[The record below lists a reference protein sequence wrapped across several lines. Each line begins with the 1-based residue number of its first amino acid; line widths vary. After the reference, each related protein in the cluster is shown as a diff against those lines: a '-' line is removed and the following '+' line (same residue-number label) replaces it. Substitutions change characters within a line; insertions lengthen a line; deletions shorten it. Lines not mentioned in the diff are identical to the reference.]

1 MCVHLAKYTKSL
13 PQDWALAAC
22 HIILLACSSTQ
33 CCQKLEKTV
42 VTGLVMVITLGE
54 LLFWLAS
61 KARCSQKVF
70 VIHLS
75 HIRLKSSHQ
84 NPYILCSLGWSRHYT
99 YTCMVSTFWL
109 CCSHFLVSPLSMSW
123 SVHWF
128 VSRGQNLNEKTALSK
143 LAFSSSILTQ
153 EFRGDLETG
162 NIKSTLLFWIF
173 SLFKL

>member
-13 PQDWALAAC
+13 PQDWALAAR
-22 HIILLACSSTQ
+22 HIILLACSSTP

-61 KARCSQKVF
+61 KAHCSQKVF

-84 NPYILCSLGWSRHYT
+84 NPYILCSHMLHMYG
-99 YTCMVSTFWL
+99 F
-109 CCSHFLVSPLSMSW
+109 HFLTLLLTFFF
-123 SVHWF
+123 WF
-128 VSRGQNLNEKTALSK
+128 LLCLCPGPFTGQNLNEETALSK
-143 LAFSSSILTQ
+143 WAFCSLLLTQ
-153 EFRGDLETG
+153 EFIGDLETG
-162 NIKSTLLFWIF
+162 NIKSALFFWIF
-173 SLFKL
+173 GLFKL